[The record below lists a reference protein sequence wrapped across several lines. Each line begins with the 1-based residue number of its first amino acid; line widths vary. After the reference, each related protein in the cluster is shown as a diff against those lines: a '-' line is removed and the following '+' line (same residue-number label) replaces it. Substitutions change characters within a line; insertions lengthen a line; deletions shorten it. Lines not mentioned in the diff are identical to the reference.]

1 MWERTDSWVVPN
13 NTGREH
19 DSLQF
24 HDSYAFDL
32 LSTRSRERDIAENL
46 NMPLLMPV
54 FPRSNTEWEKY
65 FHSLNSFAL
74 RATGSEKRIDLQLI
88 AMIKDAQAYLE
99 SETHVQFE
107 DKPLCSHDKRKGK

>member
-1 MWERTDSWVVPN
+1 M
-13 NTGREH
+13 G
-19 DSLQF
+19 
-24 HDSYAFDL
+24 
-32 LSTRSRERDIAENL
+32 
-46 NMPLLMPV
+46 
-54 FPRSNTEWEKY
+54 KY

-107 DKPLCSHDKRKGK
+107 DKGITISLSSIGSFLLPRIGCIYPTIRGCIRLTPTYEYGSWKTTS